1 MPLILAA
8 SRRGYAR
15 LWNAVTTER
24 RQHRR
29 LARPFEG
36 SWEGAS
42 SGGHRCRIGDLSL
55 GGCFV
60 ETLAG
65 PSVGEETRV
74 TVNFGPDISMSFSG
88 AVVYVEP
95 NMGFAVKFK
104 ELSEQDAELVNQLLQ
119 ALNVRK

>member
-1 MPLILAA
+1 M
-8 SRRGYAR
+8 
-15 LWNAVTTER
+15 TTER
-24 RQHRR
+24 REYRR

-36 SWEGAS
+36 SWEGAT
-42 SGGHRCRIGDLSL
+42 SGGHKCRIGDLSL

-65 PSVGEETRV
+65 PAVGEETRI

-88 AVVYVEP
+88 VVVYAEA

-104 ELSEQDAELVNQLLQ
+104 GLSDQDAEQVNQLLQ
-119 ALNVRK
+119 ALSVRK